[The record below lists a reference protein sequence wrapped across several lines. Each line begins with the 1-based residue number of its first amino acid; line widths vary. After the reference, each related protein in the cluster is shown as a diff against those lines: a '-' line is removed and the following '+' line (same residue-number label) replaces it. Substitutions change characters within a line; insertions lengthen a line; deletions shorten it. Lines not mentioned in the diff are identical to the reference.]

1 MLAPQAQLLVYRSG
15 YDANPTA
22 SRSYSTLLGR
32 LVQKAFG
39 DEFGLAVAQLAS
51 HVKIVIDFLGH
62 RPGAT
67 PCSHRRNTGH
77 EEKKASLGGINREFH
92 QVPHSANVWL
102 KGRESPIEVHGPLVV

>member
-1 MLAPQAQLLVYRSG
+1 MLAPQAQLVVYRSG

-22 SRSYSTLLGR
+22 SRSHPTLLGR

-39 DEFGLAVAQLAS
+39 DEFGLAVAQVAS
-51 HVKIVIDFLGH
+51 HAEIVIGFLGH
-62 RPGAT
+62 SPGAI
-67 PCSHRRNTGH
+67 PCSYGRNTGH
-77 EEKKASLGGINREFH
+77 EEKKASMGRTRREFH